1 MNIAFFLTPKCNTAY
16 LYDTYTLRQG
26 LEKMRYHGYTAIPV
40 IDKNNQYVG
49 TISEG
54 DFLWYIVDEEK
65 EDLRK
70 TDIRNL
76 EEILIK
82 DVIQQEKNPPVRIT
96 ANLEEL
102 LVMSLRQSFIPV
114 IDDFGTFIG
123 IVTRNKIIEYY
134 YKKSLV
140 V

>member
-16 LYDTYTLRQG
+16 LYDYYTIRQG

-40 IDKNNQYVG
+40 IDKDNQYVG

-76 EEILIK
+76 EEVRIK
-82 DVIQQEKNPPVRIT
+82 DVIHMEKNPPVRIT
-96 ANLEEL
+96 ANVEEL
-102 LVMSLRQSFIPV
+102 VVLALKQSFIPV
-114 IDDFGTFIG
+114 IDDYGTYIG

-134 YKKSLV
+134 YKKSLQI
-140 V
+140 